1 MQNETYPNITLIL
14 VCALGLP
21 GNLLVIA
28 VYVAK
33 MITSTRVYLFA
44 LAVADTAICV
54 CGIALAASLTND
66 VGLLKMIVFL
76 IMSFAVDFS
85 VGLLT
90 FVSVE
95 RLLAVLRPHAFT
107 MNPRRAKMALLIIT
121 VYVTIIVIV
130 QVFLVAFTGN
140 GRFHIIAQLCFV
152 FPCTSTMLIC
162 YTPMA
167 YKLLKKARRNVC
179 VHNVVHLVEPGIS
192 KVTSTR
198 CDGTPR
204 CNPGSSTITAEV
216 IKYQMSGEIKS
227 PRPPTTTMS
236 EEQVQRFKNVILLFG
251 ITVVFIV
258 CWLPSWLRT
267 LGLSIHDDV
276 IRLLILNSVINPFIY
291 GVASAMFREDVR
303 LFYRKISDK
312 LTAC

>member
-1 MQNETYPNITLIL
+1 MQTYSQPNITLIL

-33 MITSTRVYLFA
+33 MTTSIRVYLFA

-54 CGIALAASLTND
+54 CGIALAASLTNFE
-66 VGLLKMIVFL
+66 LKIIVFL
-76 IMSFAVDFS
+76 IMSFAVNFS

-95 RLLAVLRPHAFT
+95 RLLAVLRPHSFT
-107 MNPRRAKMALLIIT
+107 LNPRRAKMALLIIT
-121 VYVTIIVIV
+121 VYVTITTIV

-140 GRFHIIAQLCFV
+140 GRFHAIAQFCFV

-162 YTPMA
+162 YTIMA

-192 KVTSTR
+192 KVNSTTG
-198 CDGTPR
+198 DGTRR
-204 CNPGSSTITAEV
+204 CNPGPSIVTTEI
-216 IKYQMSGEIKS
+216 IKYHMSGEIKS
-227 PRPPTTTMS
+227 SQPATTNMS
-236 EEQVQRFKNVILLFG
+236 EKQVQTVKNLILLFV
-251 ITVVFIV
+251 ITVIFII

-267 LGLSIHDDV
+267 LGLTIHDDV

-303 LFYRKISDK
+303 RFYSKIRDK